1 MRPAARWAE
10 RRRRREL
17 NESTETSGISGSV
30 MPRRLRLRVH
40 GCCDSSLGPR
50 RRRVSAANLEGED
63 SALALRSP
71 KHRANFIRTVRRALL
86 PFNAKVL
93 ASFGGKS
100 NKPLQCASMACR
112 RGSCPFA
119 VLVERSRL
127 VLLPLYSV
135 GADTGSAPTCHPEWS
150 EAESKDLVT
159 GRGQILRLRSLR
171 SLRSG

>member
-1 MRPAARWAE
+1 M
-10 RRRRREL
+10 L
-17 NESTETSGISGSV
+17 G
-30 MPRRLRLRVH
+30 
-40 GCCDSSLGPR
+40 DSSLGPPH

-100 NKPLQCASMACR
+100 NETLQCASMACR

-119 VLVERSRL
+119 VLVERNNYPYFCSTRKQPERSKPAPSGTG
-127 VLLPLYSV
+127 VQSLPCRPCVS
-135 GADTGSAPTCHPEWS
+135 S
-150 EAESKDLVT
+150 
-159 GRGQILRLRSLR
+159 
-171 SLRSG
+171 